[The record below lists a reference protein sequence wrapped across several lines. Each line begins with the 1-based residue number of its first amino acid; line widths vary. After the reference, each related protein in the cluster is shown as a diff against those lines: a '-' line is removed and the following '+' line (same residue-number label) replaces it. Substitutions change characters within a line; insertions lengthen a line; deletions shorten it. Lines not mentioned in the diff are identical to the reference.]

1 MWGWRRLLRVLW
13 TAKRSKQSILK
24 EINPEY
30 SLEGLML
37 KLRLQYFGL
46 RIWKANSLE
55 KTLILRKTEGR
66 RRSGWQRISR
76 LDGIRDSVE
85 MSLSKL
91 PETVKDKE
99 LGMLYSPWGSQRL
112 GNWINNIYEPIYETE
127 TEFTDV
133 ENKLLVTKGEKRE
146 G

>member
-1 MWGWRRLLRVLW
+1 
-13 TAKRSKQSILK
+13 
-24 EINPEY
+24 
-30 SLEGLML
+30 
-37 KLRLQYFGL
+37 
-46 RIWKANSLE
+46 
-55 KTLILRKTEGR
+55 
-66 RRSGWQRISR
+66 
-76 LDGIRDSVE
+76 

-99 LGMLYSPWGSQRL
+99 LGMLQPMGVAKTQQL
-112 GNWINNIYEPIYETE
+112 NNNIYEPIYETE